1 MKKFFIALTI
11 FFCVTGGNF
20 VNAASFTESQFD
32 KIFTDVTKN
41 PAAAP
46 ENSATL
52 DLNIDTLK
60 EKFNGFVAPFLKNS
74 LGVDDIS
81 AFEHIFMIKTYKI
94 FPNDSGDTFAN
105 VFGTKNPNV
114 AIVGVTVP
122 DGGNFKV
129 LQCCYTTPES
139 GDEIFSAQLALAAFV
154 YCVAPDVEVPTLMS
168 ELTAENSSGSVTK
181 NGVKFSIAED
191 GNLNM
196 LTAVKNVE

>member
-11 FFCVTGGNF
+11 FFCMTSGN
-20 VNAASFTESQFD
+20 VNAAPFTESQFD

-46 ENSATL
+46 ESSATF
-52 DLNIDTLK
+52 DLNIDTFK
-60 EKFNGFVAPFLKNS
+60 EKFNGFVAPFLKQS

-81 AFEHIFMIKTYKI
+81 AFEHLFMIKTYKI
-94 FPNDSGDTFAN
+94 FPNAGGDTFAN

-129 LQCCYTTPES
+129 LQCCYTTPEDN
-139 GDEIFSAQLALAAFV
+139 DEIFAAQLALAAFV
-154 YCVAPDVEVPTLMS
+154 HCVAPDVEVPTLMS
-168 ELTAENSSGSVTK
+168 ELTAENSSGTVTK

-196 LTAVKNVE
+196 LTAVKNSN

>member
-1 MKKFFIALTI
+1 MKKFFIALMI
-11 FFCVTGGNF
+11 LFCVTGGN
-20 VNAASFTESQFD
+20 VNAASFTDSQFD

-46 ENSATL
+46 ESSVTL
-52 DLNIDTLK
+52 DLNVDTFK
-60 EKFNGFVAPFLKNS
+60 EKFNGFVAPFLKQS

-94 FPNDSGDTFAN
+94 FPNAGGDTFAN

-122 DGGNFKV
+122 NGGNFKV
-129 LQCCYTTPES
+129 LQCCYTTPEAS
-139 GDEIFSAQLALAAFV
+139 EEIFSAQLALAAFI
-154 YCVAPDVEVPTLMS
+154 YCVAPDVEVPTLMN
-168 ELTAENSSGSVTK
+168 ELTAENSSGTVTK
-181 NGVKFSIAED
+181 GNVEFSISED

-196 LTAVKNVE
+196 LTAVVK